1 MEHVQLGLKEN
12 GRQFALLVLVN
23 AFVGGMIGLERTV
36 LPQLAEQAFG
46 IASKTAAFSFI
57 MAFGITKAGFNYFTG
72 RLANSFGRKNLLVLG
87 WVVALPIPFI
97 LIYAEDW
104 AWIVFANV
112 LLGVNQGLTWSAAVL
127 MKIDLVGD
135 RNRGLAVGI
144 NEFAGYVAVGLVAFL
159 TGYIANEYGVRPYPF
174 YLGIVFAFSGL
185 LLSFF
190 FVKDTHQHVAKEHS
204 VNTTADL
211 KHPFWDTTLR
221 HKSLSAITQAGL
233 VNNLNDGMIWG
244 LLPLLLL
251 SKQFDQTQIGILA
264 AIYPMVW
271 GLSQLGTG
279 KLSDLYSKK
288 MLLFWGMLGQAVG
301 IILLVWASN
310 FVHFAFIGVVL
321 GLGTALVYP
330 TFLNAIADYTNPV
343 QRPESLGTF
352 RLWRDLGY
360 AIGALIT
367 GIIADAFGINISIL
381 TIGVL
386 TAISAIVIL
395 VRMSDKG

>member
-1 MEHVQLGLKEN
+1 
-12 GRQFALLVLVN
+12 
-23 AFVGGMIGLERTV
+23 
-36 LPQLAEQAFG
+36 
-46 IASKTAAFSFI
+46 
-57 MAFGITKAGFNYFTG
+57 
-72 RLANSFGRKNLLVLG
+72 
-87 WVVALPIPFI
+87 
-97 LIYAEDW
+97 
-104 AWIVFANV
+104 
-112 LLGVNQGLTWSAAVL
+112 
-127 MKIDLVGD
+127 
-135 RNRGLAVGI
+135 
-144 NEFAGYVAVGLVAFL
+144 
-159 TGYIANEYGVRPYPF
+159 
-174 YLGIVFAFSGL
+174 
-185 LLSFF
+185 
-190 FVKDTHQHVAKEHS
+190 
-204 VNTTADL
+204 
-211 KHPFWDTTLR
+211 
-221 HKSLSAITQAGL
+221 
-233 VNNLNDGMIWG
+233 MIWG